1 MYSLACGN
9 CPCSLSGVYSIFL
22 YNKKKIFFFVLL
34 EVSLRF
40 LFSGGTS
47 VGNDIPVCCS

>member
-1 MYSLACGN
+1 MSSERCH
-9 CPCSLSGVYSIFL
+9 LSGVYSVSL
-22 YNKKKIFFFVLL
+22 YNKKKNIYFFIVLL

-47 VGNDIPVCCS
+47 VGNDILVCCP